1 MLRVKSKVLIFL
13 LFFFCNSVIA
23 KPNKFLD
30 GLEIGIS
37 EKGVNFNLINNISRK
52 NQITIGLHNFVG
64 NISNLEHDLSEPVP
78 IFYSSKGFQVSFK
91 RFFTGNNKESGFF
104 KKFGLELSSLKA
116 SSTIDLN
123 SQIYDLGALT
133 VTCRTCGNVKIETD
147 NDSYKFIPSFSL
159 GWQKKINKNFNF
171 SISAGIQYFEM
182 PGVKLLSS
190 NSENQPPY
198 VQTKINSIIQHANQE
213 LDKYGNIIPTIL
225 ITSNL
230 IF

>member
-1 MLRVKSKVLIFL
+1 MLRIKSKVLFFL
-13 LFFFCNSVIA
+13 LFFFFNSVNA

-37 EKGVNFNLINNISRK
+37 EKGVNFNLINNISSK
-52 NQITIGLHNFVG
+52 NQITVGLHNFDG
-64 NISNLEHDLSEPVP
+64 NISNLEYDLSEPVP

-91 RFFTGNNKESGFF
+91 RFFTGNNKQSGFF
-104 KKFGLELSSLKA
+104 KKVGLELSSLKA

-133 VTCRTCGNVKIETD
+133 VTCRTCGKVKIGTD

-159 GWQKKINKNFNF
+159 GWQQKINENFSF
-171 SISAGIQYFEM
+171 SISSGIQYFEM
-182 PGVKLLSS
+182 PDVKLLSS

-198 VQTKINSIIQHANQE
+198 VQTKINSIIQHANEE